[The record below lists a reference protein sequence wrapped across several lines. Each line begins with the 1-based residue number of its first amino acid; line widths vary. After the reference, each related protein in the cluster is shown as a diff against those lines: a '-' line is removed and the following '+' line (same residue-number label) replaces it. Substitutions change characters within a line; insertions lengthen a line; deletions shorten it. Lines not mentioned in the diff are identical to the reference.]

1 MNRAKLAVVA
11 VLVALA
17 SIAAIGRATPPAPA
31 AREIEQLITALGAS
45 GCDFQRNGRW
55 HGAAQAQAHLRKKYV
70 WLRKRDPAGST
81 EQFIEGA
88 GTRSSVTGRAYQVRC
103 PGRPVVT
110 SAAWLRA
117 RLVQI
122 RRTMPS
128 P

>member
-1 MNRAKLAVVA
+1 MNWIKLAA
-11 VLVALA
+11 LAALVALA
-17 SIAAIGRATPPAPA
+17 SIAPTGRAKAPSPA

-45 GCDFQRNGRW
+45 GCEFQRNGRW
-55 HGAAQAQAHLRKKYV
+55 HDAAQAQAHLRQKYE
-70 WLRKRDPAGST
+70 WLRKRDLVDSA

-88 GTRSSVTGRAYQVRC
+88 GSKSSSTGHAYQVRC
-103 PGRPVVT
+103 PGRPAVT

-128 P
+128 R